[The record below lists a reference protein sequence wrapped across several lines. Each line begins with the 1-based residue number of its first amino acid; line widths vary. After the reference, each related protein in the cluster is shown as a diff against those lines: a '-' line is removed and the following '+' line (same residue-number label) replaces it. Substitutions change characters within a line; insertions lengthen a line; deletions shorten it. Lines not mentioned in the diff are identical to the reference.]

1 MHLGDEDLGA
11 AEARR
16 NLKDSVERRT
26 KLAEEKIAR
35 AEAQAIAEVRATS
48 VDLAMSAAEHLIAG
62 KSGAGNTDLID
73 KSIRDL
79 KGRLN

>member
-1 MHLGDEDLGA
+1 MA

-35 AEAQAIAEVRATS
+35 AEAQAVAEVRSAS
-48 VDLAMSAAEHLIAG
+48 VDLAMAAAEHILAK
-62 KSGAGNTDLID
+62 KSGVGGNEMID